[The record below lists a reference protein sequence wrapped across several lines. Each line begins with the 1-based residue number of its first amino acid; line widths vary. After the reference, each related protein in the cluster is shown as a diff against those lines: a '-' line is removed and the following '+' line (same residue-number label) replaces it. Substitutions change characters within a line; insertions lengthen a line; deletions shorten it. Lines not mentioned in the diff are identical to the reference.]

1 MIIVLLLHM
10 LKQLMLSIPG
20 IRDHIDRIGSWN
32 ASQNIIFLQHFL
44 RRLIPLQNLNMDQL
58 AQYTETQMNMT
69 TFRLAENFVPDLQVT
84 ANSHRREYIT
94 LFDSLLTVYHGV
106 RSYYYQKGSCH
117 WLGED
122 AIYSSIEKVCLFWIS
137 TGHMS
142 RKISIGDWCPYHAKI
157 TVIIIQTF
165 IF

>member
-1 MIIVLLLHM
+1 MAEYAENSFVVN
-10 LKQLMLSIPG
+10 MLSIPG
-20 IRDHIDRIGSWN
+20 IRDQIDHIGSWN

-69 TFRLAENFVPDLQVT
+69 TFRLAENFVPDLQVP
-84 ANSHRREYIT
+84 ANSNRREYIT

-122 AIYSSIEKVCLFWIS
+122 AIYASIEKVCLF
-137 TGHMS
+137 T
-142 RKISIGDWCPYHAKI
+142 
-157 TVIIIQTF
+157 
-165 IF
+165 IFMAIYQRGKEHSDKCVEFSKELF